1 MIYVVTK
8 GEYSDYH
15 IESVFDSKEKA
26 GDFADYIDGTVEKYE
41 LNRIDD
47 KTKRYYEEGIWFYNV
62 VITKEGRAKIIGKS
76 SKSNSEYGG
85 NRLDHAYIGNCRA
98 LDNEEALFIWVLAKG
113 EEGAIK
119 IANEYRVQIIA
130 LNLFDKE
137 KLKLL
142 MEDENDF
149 KTLRKYIDP

>member
-1 MIYVVTK
+1 
-8 GEYSDYH
+8 
-15 IESVFDSKEKA
+15 
-26 GDFADYIDGTVEKYE
+26 
-41 LNRIDD
+41 
-47 KTKRYYEEGIWFYNV
+47 
-62 VITKEGRAKIIGKS
+62 
-76 SKSNSEYGG
+76 
-85 NRLDHAYIGNCRA
+85 
-98 LDNEEALFIWVLAKG
+98 VLAKG

-149 KTLRKYIDP
+149 KTLRQYIDP